1 MRRRSKRYSFDSQG
15 APSQAGKMAG
25 MVILIPQ
32 AVDVSLEFEV
42 ESRED
47 VAEQGFFLKIAV

>member
-1 MRRRSKRYSFDSQG
+1 
-15 APSQAGKMAG
+15 MAG

-47 VAEQGFFLKIAV
+47 VAEQGFFFKIAV

>member
-1 MRRRSKRYSFDSQG
+1 
-15 APSQAGKMAG
+15 MAG

-47 VAEQGFFLKIAV
+47 VAEQGFFFKNCGLKKFYFILCKSGPPTPI